1 MTGFCFTFDDDG
13 TPSIQI
19 TGTGKAFGA
28 NYGGLLI
35 ASALTAAVSIR
46 ETAYQTLTPRMEL
59 TRTTGLRLNFD
70 HGLLYKVSL
79 PPDIDTVD
87 TGVSITGDIYLRGN
101 VNDIFTIIQ
110 IVKHLTQA
118 TGKNVILFGVAQ
130 QRTSSISRSWG
141 RK

>member
-1 MTGFCFTFDDDG
+1 MTGFSFTFDDDG

-19 TGTGKAFGA
+19 TGTGKAFAA

-70 HGLLYKVSL
+70 QGLLYKVSL

-87 TGVSITGDIYLRGN
+87 TGVSMSR
-101 VNDIFTIIQ
+101 
-110 IVKHLTQA
+110 
-118 TGKNVILFGVAQ
+118 VIS
-130 QRTSSISRSWG
+130 T
-141 RK
+141 